1 MCFCYNTLIFPW
13 NFIIL
18 VIRENYSNQERRIM
32 YNVDGFL
39 FEDEETA
46 QIARKEEEGIRF
58 IKERTALNNP
68 EVVLKLYKKL
78 LEQELFVTPVGIRFL
93 TELQNILLTS
103 VYIAREEIPP
113 IPVKSVEGA
122 NKQEPA
128 TPVEKVVQKPVEA
141 VKKADKKVDDK
152 VGGSYKKPFYVS
164 LFFAIIFGVSV
175 LGMFVINAISGN
187 NINIINYREQLLDEY
202 SGWEA
207 ELKTEEERLEKWEAL
222 LEERENQLREEMNG
236 GE

>member
-1 MCFCYNTLIFPW
+1 MI
-13 NFIIL
+13 
-18 VIRENYSNQERRIM
+18 
-32 YNVDGFL
+32 NVDGFL

-113 IPVKSVEGA
+113 IPVKAAEDIQR
-122 NKQEPA
+122 KELA
-128 TPVEKVVQKPVEA
+128 TTVEKAVQKPVEA
-141 VKKADKKVDDK
+141 VKKANKKADEK
-152 VGGSYKKPFYVS
+152 VGGSYKKPFYVA
-164 LFFAIIFGVSV
+164 LFFAIIFGISV
-175 LGMFVINAISGN
+175 LGMFAINAISGN

-207 ELKTEEERLEKWEAL
+207 ELKTEEERLEKWETL

>member
-1 MCFCYNTLIFPW
+1 
-13 NFIIL
+13 
-18 VIRENYSNQERRIM
+18 M

-39 FEDEETA
+39 FEDEATA

-58 IKERTALNNP
+58 IKERTALSNP

-103 VYIAREEIPP
+103 NYIARDEILP
-113 IPVKSVEGA
+113 IPVKAAEGAKKEESATSVEA
-122 NKQEPA
+122 A
-128 TPVEKVVQKPVEA
+128 VQKPVEA
-141 VKKADKKVDDK
+141 VKKANKKVDEK
-152 VGGSYKKPFYVS
+152 VGGNYKKPFYVA
-164 LFFAIIFGVSV
+164 LFFAIIFGLSV
-175 LGMFVINAISGN
+175 IGMFVITEISGN
-187 NINIINYREQLLDEY
+187 NVNIINYREQILDEY

-222 LEERENQLREEMNG
+222 LEEREKELREEMNG

>member
-1 MCFCYNTLIFPW
+1 MI
-13 NFIIL
+13 
-18 VIRENYSNQERRIM
+18 
-32 YNVDGFL
+32 NVDGFL
-39 FEDEETA
+39 FEDEATA

-113 IPVKSVEGA
+113 IPVKATESAKAE
-122 NKQEPA
+122 EPA

-141 VKKADKKVDDK
+141 VKKVNKKVDDK
-152 VGGSYKKPFYVS
+152 VGGSYKKPFYVA
-164 LFFAIIFGVSV
+164 LFFAIVLGVSV
-175 LGMFVINAISGN
+175 LGMFAINAISGN
-187 NINIINYREQLLDEY
+187 NINIINYREQLLNEY
-202 SGWEA
+202 AGWEA

-222 LEERENQLREEMNG
+222 LEKRENQLREDMNG

>member
-1 MCFCYNTLIFPW
+1 
-13 NFIIL
+13 
-18 VIRENYSNQERRIM
+18 M

-46 QIARKEEEGIRF
+46 KIARKEEEGIRF

-113 IPVKSVEGA
+113 IPVKAAEGA
-122 NKQEPA
+122 KKEEPA

-141 VKKADKKVDDK
+141 VKKANKKVDDK
-152 VGGSYKKPFYVS
+152 VGGNYKKPFYVA
-164 LFFAIIFGVSV
+164 LFFAIVFGVSV
-175 LGMFVINAISGN
+175 LGMFVITEISGN
-187 NINIINYREQLLDEY
+187 NINIINYREQILDEY
-202 SGWEA
+202 SSWEA
-207 ELKTEEERLEKWEAL
+207 ELKTEEERLDKWEAL
-222 LEERENQLREEMNG
+222 LEERENQLREDMNG

>member
-1 MCFCYNTLIFPW
+1 
-13 NFIIL
+13 
-18 VIRENYSNQERRIM
+18 M

-46 QIARKEEEGIRF
+46 QLARKEEEGIRF

-113 IPVKSVEGA
+113 IPVKVTGTAKKE
-122 NKQEPA
+122 EPA
-128 TPVEKVVQKPVEA
+128 TTVENV
-141 VKKADKKVDDK
+141 VKKSVEPEKKAKQKEDDK
-152 VGGSYKKPFYVS
+152 VGMDYKMPFYVT
-164 LFFAIIFGVSV
+164 LFFAIVFAASIA
-175 LGMFVINAISGN
+175 GMFLINAISGN
-187 NINIINYREQLLDEY
+187 NVNIINYREQIQNEY
-202 SGWEA
+202 SSWEA
-207 ELKTEEERLEKWEAL
+207 ELKTEEERLEKWEEL
-222 LEERENQLREEMNG
+222 LEERESNLRE
-236 GE
+236 

>member
-1 MCFCYNTLIFPW
+1 
-13 NFIIL
+13 
-18 VIRENYSNQERRIM
+18 M

-113 IPVKSVEGA
+113 IPVKV
-122 NKQEPA
+122 A
-128 TPVEKVVQKPVEA
+128 TPVEKAVQKPVEA
-141 VKKADKKVDDK
+141 VKKENKKADEK
-152 VGGSYKKPFYVS
+152 VGGSYKKPFYVA
-164 LFFAIIFGVSV
+164 LFFAIIFGISV
-175 LGMFVINAISGN
+175 LGMFAINAISGN

-207 ELKTEEERLEKWEAL
+207 ELKTEEERLEKWETL

>member
-1 MCFCYNTLIFPW
+1 MI
-13 NFIIL
+13 
-18 VIRENYSNQERRIM
+18 
-32 YNVDGFL
+32 NVDGFL
-39 FEDEETA
+39 FEDEATA

-113 IPVKSVEGA
+113 IPVKA
-122 NKQEPA
+122 TEPA
-128 TPVEKVVQKPVEA
+128 KGEESAAPVEKVVQKPVEK
-141 VKKADKKVDDK
+141 VKKANKKADDK
-152 VGGSYKKPFYVS
+152 AGGNYKKPFYVA
-164 LFFAIIFGVSV
+164 LFLAIIFGVSV

-187 NINIINYREQLLDEY
+187 NINIINYREQLLNEY

-222 LEERENQLREEMNG
+222 LEARENQIREEMNG

>member
-1 MCFCYNTLIFPW
+1 MI
-13 NFIIL
+13 
-18 VIRENYSNQERRIM
+18 
-32 YNVDGFL
+32 NVDGFL
-39 FEDEETA
+39 FEDEATA

-113 IPVKSVEGA
+113 IPVKAVEPVKVEVPVA
-122 NKQEPA
+122 
-128 TPVEKVVQKPVEA
+128 PVEKTVQKPVEA
-141 VKKADKKVDDK
+141 VKKTNKKTDDK
-152 VGGSYKKPFYVS
+152 VGGSYKKPFYVA
-164 LFFAIIFGVSV
+164 LFFAIVLGVSV
-175 LGMFVINAISGN
+175 LGMFAINAISGN
-187 NINIINYREQLLDEY
+187 NINIINYREQLLNEY

-207 ELKTEEERLEKWEAL
+207 ELKIEEERLEEWEAL
-222 LEERENQLREEMNG
+222 LEKRENQLREEMNG